1 MNKFKNIFKKMK
13 QDTPIQDSMDETNQ
27 AEETQIKNDVSDE
40 SESVDNQELEEEVKE
55 EETVNFETKY
65 LEANDKFLRLY
76 SEFDNFRKRNAKERI
91 DLIKTAGADI
101 ITSMLPIIDDFERA
115 LKAMHDAGEA
125 DSVKEGIDLIYN
137 KLKNTLQ
144 TKGLEA
150 MESIGKDFDAD
161 LHEAITKIPAPDESM
176 KGKVIDEV
184 EKGYLLGGKVIRYA
198 KVVVGS

>member
-1 MNKFKNIFKKMK
+1 MK
-13 QDTPIQDSMDETNQ
+13 QDTPTQEQLDETNQ
-27 AEETQIKNDVSDE
+27 TEETQAKFTE
-40 SESVDNQELEEEVKE
+40 SETEKDTDNQATKAEINENEAD
-55 EETVNFETKY
+55 NFEVKY

-101 ITSMLPIIDDFERA
+101 ITSLLPIMDDFERA
-115 LKAMHDAGEA
+115 LKAMHDAGESDA
-125 DSVKEGIDLIYN
+125 VKEGIDLIYN
-137 KLKNTLQ
+137 KLKNTLNA
-144 TKGLEA
+144 KGLEA
-150 MESIGKDFDAD
+150 MDSIGKEFDAD

>member
-13 QDTPIQDSMDETNQ
+13 QDTPTQEQMDETNQ
-27 AEETQIKNDVSDE
+27 TEETQAKFTE
-40 SESVDNQELEEEVKE
+40 SETKKDTDNQEIEAEINENE
-55 EETVNFETKY
+55 ADNFEVKY

-101 ITSMLPIIDDFERA
+101 ITSLLPIMDDFERA
-115 LKAMHDAGEA
+115 LKAMHDAGESDA
-125 DSVKEGIDLIYN
+125 VKEGIDLIYN
-137 KLKNTLQ
+137 KLKNTLNA
-144 TKGLEA
+144 KGLEA
-150 MESIGKDFDAD
+150 MDSIGKEFDAD

>member
-13 QDTPIQDSMDETNQ
+13 QDTPTQEQMDETNQ
-27 AEETQIKNDVSDE
+27 TEETQAKFTE
-40 SESVDNQELEEEVKE
+40 SETEKDTDNQEIKAEKNDIEAD
-55 EETVNFETKY
+55 NFEVKY

-101 ITSMLPIIDDFERA
+101 ITSLLPIMDDFERA
-115 LKAMHDAGEA
+115 LKAMHDAGESDA
-125 DSVKEGIDLIYN
+125 VKEGIDLIYN
-137 KLKNTLQ
+137 KLKNTLNA
-144 TKGLEA
+144 KGLEA
-150 MESIGKDFDAD
+150 MDSIGKEFDAD

>member
-13 QDTPIQDSMDETNQ
+13 QDTPTQEQLDETNQ
-27 AEETQIKNDVSDE
+27 TEETQAKFTE
-40 SESVDNQELEEEVKE
+40 SETEKDTDNQATKAEINENEAD
-55 EETVNFETKY
+55 NFEVKY

-101 ITSMLPIIDDFERA
+101 ITSLLPIMDDFERA
-115 LKAMHDAGEA
+115 LKAMHDAGESDA
-125 DSVKEGIDLIYN
+125 VKEGIDLIYN
-137 KLKNTLQ
+137 KLKNTLNA
-144 TKGLEA
+144 KGLEA
-150 MESIGKDFDAD
+150 MDSIGKEFDAD

>member
-1 MNKFKNIFKKMK
+1 MK
-13 QDTPIQDSMDETNQ
+13 QDTPTQEQMDETNQ
-27 AEETQIKNDVSDE
+27 TEETQAKFTE
-40 SESVDNQELEEEVKE
+40 SETKKDTDNQEIEAEINENE
-55 EETVNFETKY
+55 ADNFEVKY

-101 ITSMLPIIDDFERA
+101 ITSLLPIMDDFERA
-115 LKAMHDAGEA
+115 LKAMHDAGESDA
-125 DSVKEGIDLIYN
+125 VKEGIDLIYN
-137 KLKNTLQ
+137 KLKNTLNA
-144 TKGLEA
+144 KGLEA
-150 MESIGKDFDAD
+150 MDSIGKEFDAD